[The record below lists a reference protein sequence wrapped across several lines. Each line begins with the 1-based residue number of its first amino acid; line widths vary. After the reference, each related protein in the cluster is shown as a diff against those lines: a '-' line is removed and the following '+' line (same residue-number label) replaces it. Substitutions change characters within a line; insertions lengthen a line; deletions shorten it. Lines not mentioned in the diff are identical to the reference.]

1 MKKNL
6 AALMLGAIAALRA
19 TSATAGQIEDVHA
32 RLEVLER
39 QNAAIRK
46 ENAALRA
53 NQQLREE
60 NTRLESQGAHAMTE
74 PARTG
79 ARSH

>member
-6 AALMLGAIAALRA
+6 AALMLGATAAWTV
-19 TSATAGQIEDVHA
+19 TSATAGEIEDVNA

-53 NQQLREE
+53 
-60 NTRLESQGAHAMTE
+60 
-74 PARTG
+74 RTSSCAKKIRG
-79 ARSH
+79 